1 MVYGMSVCTAAPPY
15 AVGYQVM
22 PQQQQQQQQPVT
34 SHPGYN
40 HTPADNPPLAAQ

>member
-22 PQQQQQQQQPVT
+22 PQQQQQQPVT